1 MSKKYTREQ
10 WLQKSLDAISG
21 QRFGRVVIDNIVTSL
36 GVTKG
41 SFYWHFKDRND
52 FLEKLVTYWDERFTK
67 TVMHHINESE
77 AGPHERLLELMLYI
91 TRNRLA
97 SYDAAITALAH
108 NEPQTSNHI
117 GEIFESRMHYV
128 ATLFAEMGY
137 KGTDLEMRSRML
149 VMFMSQEQ
157 NIPIKKPLKEQIKLM
172 KKAHALLTC

>member
-10 WLQKSLDAISG
+10 WLQKSLEAISG
-21 QRFGRVVIDNIVTSL
+21 KGFGRVVIDNIVTSL

-52 FLEKLVTYWDERFTK
+52 FLEKLITYWDDTFTK
-67 TVMHHINESE
+67 IVMYHINESE
-77 AGPHERLLELMLYI
+77 AGPRERLLELMLYI

-97 SYDAAITALAH
+97 SYDAAITTLTH
-108 NEPQTSNHI
+108 NEPQISNQI
-117 GEIFESRMHYV
+117 AKVFESRMQFV

-137 KGTDLEMRSRML
+137 KEADLEMRSRML

-157 NIPIKKPLKEQIKLM
+157 NMPTQKPLKEQIKFM
-172 KKAHALLTC
+172 KKAHALLTS